1 MCGFFKRNCLE
12 LQKFLPL
19 TQSWLG
25 FAARSYGDLSSW
37 HWNLEPSVGQGLLAP
52 ETSLLNICPPHV
64 DVGPAHSVS
73 PPLRPFRM
81 NVVSLIPQLSDSI
94 QVNFWWFWVMVVLQ
108 FSCNFDVVG
117 QGNKHVYLCRHLDW
131 KSPLYFLF
139 VREVRRAE
147 QRRKNKYKI

>member
-1 MCGFFKRNCLE
+1 MTDTSFPLYMPLVPFKLLPWCWSSEGVSLSKFVWGFFKGNCLE

-73 PPLRPFRM
+73 GPLLPVWM
-81 NVVSLIPQLSDSI
+81 DVVSLIL
-94 QVNFWWFWVMVVLQ
+94 
-108 FSCNFDVVG
+108 
-117 QGNKHVYLCRHLDW
+117 
-131 KSPLYFLF
+131 
-139 VREVRRAE
+139 
-147 QRRKNKYKI
+147 